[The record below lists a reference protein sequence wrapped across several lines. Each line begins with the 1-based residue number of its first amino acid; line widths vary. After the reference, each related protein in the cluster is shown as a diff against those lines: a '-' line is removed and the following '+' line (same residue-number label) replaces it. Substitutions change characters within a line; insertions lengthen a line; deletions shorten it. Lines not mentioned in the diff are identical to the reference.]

1 MSCKHDGVRLA
12 VVSKLCFY
20 GGGAGRKN
28 NSLLFALF
36 LQFFH
41 YSWSS
46 AIIYR
51 SNELTIKSQQLNLTI
66 FSSCSWNRSRA
77 KLKLCSALDSVTQRF
92 WLTEAPLSYS
102 WTIWNTWLLP
112 HPCDGQRTLH
122 KNFHWEWSVLL
133 WKRHVIPLTRTT
145 HMASPNCRSPGKYK
159 SIWNNWWCVFA
170 TLYSRPIFV
179 GQEKF

>member
-1 MSCKHDGVRLA
+1 MFLW
-12 VVSKLCFY
+12 
-20 GGGAGRKN
+20 GRGWEEKQ
-28 NSLLFALF
+28 FPFICIF

-46 AIIYR
+46 VIIYR
-51 SNELTIKSQQLNLTI
+51 SNELTVKSQWLNLTI

-102 WTIWNTWLLP
+102 WTIGNTWLLP

-122 KNFHWEWSVLL
+122 KTFHWEWSVLL
-133 WKRHVIPLTRTT
+133 SKRHVIPLTRTT
-145 HMASPNCRSPGKYK
+145 HMASPNCRRPGKYK
-159 SIWNNWWCVFA
+159 STWNNWWGVFA